1 MTVGKRGRGRP
12 RKEIP
17 FFNCSK
23 AERQRVK
30 KRLALGF
37 APFPK
42 YTHEP
47 CEAEKS
53 LRNDVMPGV
62 PFDLVLAINSSD
74 EYGQPLC
81 GAAYKERYAAAAESR
96 KEAAINGGEMR
107 PNGRLADTIVSQE
120 SGLTKLAS
128 GWSLSRILRSID
140 IKLEAA
146 GRKCAGRSDMYA
158 AIARAGLSKKSV
170 RYAIGVKNI

>member
-17 FFNCSK
+17 FFNCSE
-23 AERQRVK
+23 AERQRVE
-30 KRLALGF
+30 KRLALGSD
-37 APFPK
+37 PFPK

-62 PFDLVLAINSSD
+62 PFDLVLAINSCE
-74 EYGQPLC
+74 EYGLLLC
-81 GAAYKERYAAAAESR
+81 GVADKERYAAAAESR

-120 SGLTKLAS
+120 SGLIQTKLAS
-128 GWSLSRILRSID
+128 GWSLSRILKSID

-158 AIARAGLSKKSV
+158 AIARAGLSKKRPICYRS
-170 RYAIGVKNI
+170 